1 MAKRKSKTQKKVEK
15 EVKKQA
21 KKHPVVFILI
31 IVAVLAIAAVTGFI
45 LYKNGYLDSILPPHT
60 DSSQNDSS
68 KESDDNR
75 PTSSENPSSETSQTP
90 SSEDDSSSNS
100 HEVGDFDDLSFYFI
114 SAGKSGTL
122 YNGDCI
128 YIKAGE
134 TDILIDSGRQPGN
147 YTNIAEEINKHC
159 TDNKLEYVVATHSDA
174 DHLGG
179 FFGTSKKGILYS
191 YDVGTIIDFAKTNKT
206 TYTESSVYGR
216 YIAARDYA
224 VSKGATH
231 YTALECYNNE
241 NGAKRSYDLGKG
253 ITMNV
258 LYQKFYENN
267 SQDENNYSVSLL
279 FKQGEKKMLL
289 CGDLEDDG
297 ITSLLASNEIGQVDL
312 YKAGHHGSINANPEA
327 LLKEIEPKTIC
338 VCCVAGSNEYTAN
351 NQNTMPYQAS
361 IDNWAKYTKEVYVT
375 NYAQSTG
382 TVKDIGPG
390 GELNGTITVHYS
402 TSGEKT
408 VTGSNNSLTLRETT
422 WMKENRTMP
431 EEWK

>member
-1 MAKRKSKTQKKVEK
+1 M
-15 EVKKQA
+15 
-21 KKHPVVFILI
+21 LI
-31 IVAVLAIAAVTGFI
+31 IWAVSLELA
-45 LYKNGYLDSILPPHT
+45 
-60 DSSQNDSS
+60 
-68 KESDDNR
+68 
-75 PTSSENPSSETSQTP
+75 
-90 SSEDDSSSNS
+90 
-100 HEVGDFDDLSFYFI
+100 
-114 SAGKSGTL
+114 
-122 YNGDCI
+122 
-128 YIKAGE
+128 
-134 TDILIDSGRQPGN
+134 
-147 YTNIAEEINKHC
+147 
-159 TDNKLEYVVATHSDA
+159 
-174 DHLGG
+174 
-179 FFGTSKKGILYS
+179 KKGILYS